1 MDNCSSSMGEDNDLI
16 LPLKEWVDL
25 SKLAEEQQQ
34 SSLPSPENIRNAQM
48 DYIARAVV
56 VAAVVLDKL
65 LILEENN
72 YNWCPQDISIDNV
85 HLEMGA
91 CDVTMLRQRNT
102 TINLSSLQGIKGVKL
117 SIPQNHTSNGGV
129 SPDEIFK
136 KVGLILYSIF
146 TRGEVPPSAG
156 VEAENN
162 TVEEAMLNAR
172 GRIKR
177 RGDESLDDSSHD
189 ESDSYEE
196 QAGPNK
202 GRQKVSV
209 QEATKTFRRMNI
221 SNVEDALFQ
230 KGVSSSLCRLIV
242 DLIIAPEE
250 KDTKFQSLS
259 DAVAELQQI
268 MRRPDACFGR
278 DTDSNNST
286 TDLLS
291 LQFGDGIVG
300 RTEEVGTLLE
310 ASARAQMDTES
321 SHICLIGGTAGV
333 GKSYLVESVKD
344 ALTSNGWIYLSCKFD
359 LLMRNQPLVTIAS
372 AMEIF
377 VQQLINV
384 RGLPDGFDV
393 DAVIA
398 SIEQSLSASG
408 IVVLSD
414 LVPSLRVLYRSV
426 FAHVIMDDSEDNLN
440 YVVAEAA
447 PDEDDGDEM
456 GISSANTLRNRL
468 HYLFGRLVEAISS
481 VEHPIFLFLDD
492 MQWADASSLELLLS
506 LLVSGDHDDDN
517 TQCLLVA
524 GAFRSNEVDE
534 AHMLSRYIQKFE
546 EAMSVNVT
554 SIQLDVITKSA
565 THILT
570 SEALLLPLRL
580 TRGLADVVHSKSLGN
595 PLFAKSLLRQLVD
608 ENILRYSL
616 PKKRWVWDINDV
628 KSVSVD
634 DNVAELMKHKLL
646 RLPNEIQ
653 DALKLISCFGT
664 QVSKDI
670 VSKLRSSSENSD
682 DAITTFL
689 EQAREEHILDHN
701 DQVYKFAHDMLQQSA
716 YDLMSPEEK
725 GAYHFNIGLRLM
737 SSVSTE
743 ASYDALIFTVI
754 DQINNAKRYGV
765 TEASMNISC
774 AKMNLQAGKR
784 SMELSDFVSAWQY
797 VVYGISFLPEA
808 KWESSTYELTL
819 SLHEAGALACFVNV
833 DSTNLQI
840 NLGEIFE
847 NAVRLEDKI
856 KAYYILAQN
865 LASLNRLKEA
875 MTTVLFVLNELGEDF
890 PEEVSPEDVQTA
902 MISTQRL
909 LDGYSKEDIVGVPR
923 LKDEKKQ
930 WAVKLMDFLT
940 PCVFMMSPRLLP
952 ILANHMINILV
963 KDGAC
968 KESAFGLSNYSLCL
982 ITLRHDY
989 EAGYS
994 YGKMAIA
1001 LLESFG
1007 AMGSLQKV
1015 KCMLQNMVNYL
1026 FEPIQSTANVLLE
1039 SYEGLRATGDN
1050 EFACLALSMYSDQL
1064 IMSGCLLPV
1073 VEKKCEEFALRSMRL
1088 HQLQYCRNLCCT
1100 HNRVLS
1106 LTGNA
1111 EGKNPFDLLRDND
1124 IATEDDLLQE
1134 SLSTG
1139 RSGLSQQIYFSRM
1152 FTSFWLKKYNKA
1164 AEFAAQFRNAGRI
1177 SMRFIDIYCTFYEG
1191 LAVFH
1196 LARCSTDKV
1205 IKSKWMDIGEKSVD
1219 RFKVWQEH
1227 SSWNFE
1233 NKLYLLQ
1240 AECHRCAGENDN
1252 ADAKYLAA
1260 IESARRHRLLH
1271 EEGLAMEL
1279 YASFLEETGESEKSK
1294 TRLSL
1299 AIECYEKWGATAVVK
1314 LLHN

>member
-1 MDNCSSSMGEDNDLI
+1 MGEDDNLL

-102 TINLSSLQGIKGVKL
+102 TINLSSLQGIQGVKL
-117 SIPQNHTSNGGV
+117 SIPRNHTSNGGV

-221 SNVEDALFQ
+221 SNVEDALRQ

-242 DLIIAPEE
+242 DLIIAPED

-300 RTEEVGTLLE
+300 RTEAVGTLLE

-398 SIEQSLSASG
+398 TIEQSLSASG

-426 FAHVIMDDSEDNLN
+426 FAHVIMDDSEDDLN
-440 YVVAEAA
+440 YVVAEAT

-580 TRGLADVVHSKSLGN
+580 TRGWLMLSTLSHSVTHSLR
-595 PLFAKSLLRQLVD
+595 SHSYD
-608 ENILRYSL
+608 S
-616 PKKRWVWDINDV
+616 W
-628 KSVSVD
+628 
-634 DNVAELMKHKLL
+634 LMK
-646 RLPNEIQ
+646 IFFAIACQ
-653 DALKLISCFGT
+653 
-664 QVSKDI
+664 
-670 VSKLRSSSENSD
+670 RS
-682 DAITTFL
+682 
-689 EQAREEHILDHN
+689 
-701 DQVYKFAHDMLQQSA
+701 
-716 YDLMSPEEK
+716 
-725 GAYHFNIGLRLM
+725 
-737 SSVSTE
+737 
-743 ASYDALIFTVI
+743 
-754 DQINNAKRYGV
+754 
-765 TEASMNISC
+765 
-774 AKMNLQAGKR
+774 
-784 SMELSDFVSAWQY
+784 
-797 VVYGISFLPEA
+797 
-808 KWESSTYELTL
+808 
-819 SLHEAGALACFVNV
+819 
-833 DSTNLQI
+833 
-840 NLGEIFE
+840 
-847 NAVRLEDKI
+847 
-856 KAYYILAQN
+856 
-865 LASLNRLKEA
+865 
-875 MTTVLFVLNELGEDF
+875 
-890 PEEVSPEDVQTA
+890 
-902 MISTQRL
+902 
-909 LDGYSKEDIVGVPR
+909 DGYGTS
-923 LKDEKKQ
+923 
-930 WAVKLMDFLT
+930 
-940 PCVFMMSPRLLP
+940 MM
-952 ILANHMINILV
+952 
-963 KDGAC
+963 
-968 KESAFGLSNYSLCL
+968 
-982 ITLRHDY
+982 
-989 EAGYS
+989 
-994 YGKMAIA
+994 
-1001 LLESFG
+1001 
-1007 AMGSLQKV
+1007 
-1015 KCMLQNMVNYL
+1015 
-1026 FEPIQSTANVLLE
+1026 
-1039 SYEGLRATGDN
+1039 
-1050 EFACLALSMYSDQL
+1050 
-1064 IMSGCLLPV
+1064 
-1073 VEKKCEEFALRSMRL
+1073 
-1088 HQLQYCRNLCCT
+1088 
-1100 HNRVLS
+1100 
-1106 LTGNA
+1106 
-1111 EGKNPFDLLRDND
+1111 
-1124 IATEDDLLQE
+1124 
-1134 SLSTG
+1134 
-1139 RSGLSQQIYFSRM
+1139 
-1152 FTSFWLKKYNKA
+1152 
-1164 AEFAAQFRNAGRI
+1164 
-1177 SMRFIDIYCTFYEG
+1177 
-1191 LAVFH
+1191 
-1196 LARCSTDKV
+1196 
-1205 IKSKWMDIGEKSVD
+1205 
-1219 RFKVWQEH
+1219 
-1227 SSWNFE
+1227 
-1233 NKLYLLQ
+1233 
-1240 AECHRCAGENDN
+1240 
-1252 ADAKYLAA
+1252 
-1260 IESARRHRLLH
+1260 
-1271 EEGLAMEL
+1271 
-1279 YASFLEETGESEKSK
+1279 
-1294 TRLSL
+1294 
-1299 AIECYEKWGATAVVK
+1299 
-1314 LLHN
+1314 